1 MNVGCVLIIWG
12 GLTVV
17 LCVASALD
25 HWLFERNLNR
35 VQHARYS
42 RIRGG
47 RWI

>member
-1 MNVGCVLIIWG
+1 MNVGAVLILWG

-25 HWLFERNLNR
+25 HWLFERRLTR
-35 VQHARYS
+35 VQYAVQP

>member
-25 HWLFERNLNR
+25 HWLYGRTLR
-35 VQHARYS
+35 KVQRA
-42 RIRGG
+42 IRGN
-47 RWI
+47 WWNQ